1 MVKQECQSAILS
13 PQVFEPS
20 EFEKGMLT
28 SKDNEIRNAD
38 VPEDFKSVVKATTG
52 YYFCKRFDNLHVINA
67 RSRKNQNS
75 NLWQG
80 LKKVL
85 SGSLGQV
92 DLDQFRFLRTAHL
105 PTPTLSQHFALSK
118 K

>member
-38 VPEDFKSVVKATTG
+38 VPERFQVSRESNNRLLLI
-52 YYFCKRFDNLHVINA
+52 FCKRFDNLHVINA

-75 NLWQG
+75 NL
-80 LKKVL
+80 
-85 SGSLGQV
+85 
-92 DLDQFRFLRTAHL
+92 
-105 PTPTLSQHFALSK
+105 
-118 K
+118 